1 MEQLMMGRKYVLSFD
16 AETNGLRGVAFAIAG
31 IVYDGNGNEI
41 DRFVG
46 RCPIEGEVS
55 PYVKENVLPA
65 MQGIEENFLSYE
77 ELLSAY
83 VEWRELYRES
93 AIEIVHMG
101 VPVEAKLF
109 DDAYDYGFIG
119 EFDGP
124 YPLVDI
130 SAYPEIGVSVDTYND
145 ENEIS
150 VNPGLFDGG
159 THNPLFDSAQAAAAF
174 FHWHEAYAEVQR
186 AAATKEE

>member
-1 MEQLMMGRKYVLSFD
+1 MELMMGRDIVLSFD

-31 IVYDGNGNEI
+31 IVYDRKGGEI

-46 RCPIEGEVS
+46 RCPIEDEVI

-83 VEWRELYRES
+83 IEWRELYRGS

-109 DDAYDYGFIG
+109 DDAYEYGFIN

-130 SAYPEIGVSVDTYND
+130 SAYPEIRDSVDNYND
-145 ENEIS
+145 KHGIS
-150 VNPGLFDGG
+150 VNPELFDGG